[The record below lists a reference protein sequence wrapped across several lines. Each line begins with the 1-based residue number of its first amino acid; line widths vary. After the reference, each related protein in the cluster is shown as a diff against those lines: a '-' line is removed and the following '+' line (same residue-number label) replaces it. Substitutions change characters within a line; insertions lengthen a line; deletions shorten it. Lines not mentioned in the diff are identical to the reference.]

1 MYEKYTR
8 QALPSKEYREL
19 LGSALC
25 VFNSNNAFVIENIL
39 RSDEDNNYNWYE
51 LMDYESG
58 KLKEPLKNTITKKA
72 GQTIASLFCEIVGMR
87 NRIVHS
93 FHVTHEGEQILATKE
108 RIKDGNGQFTITE
121 EYLLEFIAMNEK
133 LSTELHKFRGF

>member
-8 QALPSKEYREL
+8 QALPPKEYREL

-39 RSDEDNNYNWYE
+39 RSDEGNNYNWYE
-51 LMDYESG
+51 LMDCESG
-58 KLKEPLKNTITKKA
+58 KLKEPLKNTITRKV
-72 GQTIASLFCEIVGMR
+72 GQSIAELFNELVYMR
-87 NRIVHS
+87 NRIIHS
-93 FHVTHEGEQILATKE
+93 FQVTHEGEQILATKE
-108 RIKDGNGQFTITE
+108 RIKDGNGQFKITE
-121 EYLLEFIAMNEK
+121 EYLLEFIAKNEK

>member
-39 RSDEDNNYNWYE
+39 RSDEEGKYNWYD
-51 LMDYESG
+51 LIDRESG
-58 KLKEPLKNTITKKA
+58 QLEKTIENTITKKA
-72 GQTIASLFCEIVGMR
+72 GQTIASLFCELVGMR

-93 FHVTHEGEQILATKE
+93 FQVTHEGKQILATKE

-121 EYLLEFIAMNEK
+121 EYLLEFIAKNEK